1 MLEVTIFFAFLFG
14 GIGCLLA
21 GFLGVA
27 IEETLTPSATM
38 FG

>member
-1 MLEVTIFFAFLFG
+1 MLEVTIFFVFLFG

-27 IEETLTPSATM
+27 MMKA
-38 FG
+38 